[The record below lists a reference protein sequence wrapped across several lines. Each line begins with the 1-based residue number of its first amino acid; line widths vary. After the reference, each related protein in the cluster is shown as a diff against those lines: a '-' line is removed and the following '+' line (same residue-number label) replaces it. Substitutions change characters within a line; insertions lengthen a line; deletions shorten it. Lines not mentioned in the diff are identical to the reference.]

1 MGKTGESI
9 IIKNG
14 RVCDPASGIDKQ
26 ADVLIEEGK
35 IAEVGNNIAAKKAR
49 VIDAAGLVVS
59 PGFIDLHVHLREPG
73 YEYKETIATGAI
85 SAAAGGFTAVC
96 AMANTDPVNDNGT
109 VTRMIIR
116 KAEKAGAARVYPIGA
131 VTKGLKGKELAEI
144 GGMKEA
150 GIVAISDDGRCVMDA
165 GLLRNAMEYASMF
178 GLTLIEHCEDEHLA
192 RGGIINEGR
201 VAAQYGVKA
210 IPAIAEGSIAERD
223 ISIACYI
230 GRPIHLAHI
239 SVKETVE
246 AVRAAKAKGIKVTCE
261 VTPHHF
267 ALNESVM
274 ESLDATYKM
283 NPPLRMEEDVEALK
297 EGIRDGTIDAI
308 ATDHAPHAKWEKE
321 LELDTA
327 PFGVVGLETAL
338 GVSMQLVHDKLI
350 PLSRLIELLS
360 KRPAEIFNLPGGS
373 LKKGSPAD
381 ISIFDMNKEWAV
393 DVESFLSKGRNSPF
407 AGMNLKGKNI
417 LTLVG
422 GGVVYN
428 PMNL

>member
-109 VTRMIIR
+109 VTRTIIR
-116 KAEKAGAARVYPIGA
+116 KAENAGAARVYPIGA

-223 ISIACYI
+223 ISIARYI

-321 LELDTA
+321 LELDAA

-360 KRPAEIFNLPGGS
+360 ARPAQIFGLNGGNL
-373 LKKGSPAD
+373 KQGSPAD
-381 ISIFDMNKEWAV
+381 ISIFDMNKEWTV
-393 DVESFLSKGRNSPF
+393 DPESFLSKGRNTPF
-407 AGMNLKGKNI
+407 TGMNLKGKNI